1 MKNRI
6 VRRSAFSLAL
16 LVAAFSAQ
24 AGLSDVTP
32 IGKGRYTI
40 GGRANTVFGSPGK
53 LQAKAM
59 KIANAYCVENKP
71 GTEAVLQSADGQRA
85 EMGWGAAGENGAWAG
100 GGGRFAEAEIVFT
113 CEAAS

>member
-1 MKNRI
+1 MKPST
-6 VRRSAFSLAL
+6 VRRFALSLTL
-16 LVAAFSAQ
+16 LAAAFSAH

-59 KIANAYCVENKP
+59 KVANTYCAKNKP

-85 EMGWGAAGENGAWAG
+85 EMGWGAAGGDGAWAG

-113 CEAAS
+113 CEAIS